1 MGPHERSLQNA
12 LSADQNAIRRA
23 QQKLKKSSTF
33 ENMNEQE
40 KKSALADIKDEV
52 LEQRYSPLIIVVIFV
67 LIQSRFRQGI
77 TADSV
82 KTELQIMLDE
92 QELADQD
99 FVFRQK
105 NVYGNTDSDDD
116 NYWTDIEDDQNG
128 ELITDEPDLISSI
141 LDATYGDSQ
150 LGLSKKTLTK
160 REMQKALKDMD
171 DRKR

>member
-1 MGPHERSLQNA
+1 MGPHERFLQNA

-77 TADSV
+77 TADLV
-82 KTELQIMLDE
+82 KTELQIMLEE

-99 FVFRQK
+99 FVFQQK

-116 NYWTDIEDDQNG
+116 NYWTDVEDDQNG
-128 ELITDEPDLISSI
+128 ELIADEPDFISSI
-141 LDATYGDSQ
+141 LDATYGDSL
-150 LGLSKKTLTK
+150 LGKKTLTK